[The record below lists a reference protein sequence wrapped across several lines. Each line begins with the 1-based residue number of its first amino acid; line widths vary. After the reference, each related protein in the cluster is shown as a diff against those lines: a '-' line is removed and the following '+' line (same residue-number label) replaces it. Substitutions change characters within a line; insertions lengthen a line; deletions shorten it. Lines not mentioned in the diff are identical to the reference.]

1 MILPLSPHPRPTHFI
16 PSGLIR
22 EPQCSRGLAS
32 LDVLASLDSIVTG
45 AVNSVYN
52 AATGQ
57 LTSSQLQAIKDQTNA
72 QIDQASGGNAALA
85 AQAKAQASSEI
96 DAAAA
101 SVPGGITIP
110 SLSNVLGV
118 STSAGS
124 TITEFALLGGAAILI
139 ALLVFKR

>member
-16 PSGLIR
+16 PSGLTSEAR
-22 EPQCSRGLAS
+22 CSRGLAS